1 MAAIA
6 CVVQRKRGLKKV
18 AFLRFHSKYSSQCLY
33 KLVLRLKYSS
43 VPRKSFLGGFF
54 DQRIFDGS
62 VVDLIT
68 SQLSFSERR
77 HAVLSDLQ
85 GELLLPSPDKTDLRH
100 EPRVSCI
107 SCVGAWKTRQ
117 RPHLRGLPEVPTA

>member
-18 AFLRFHSKYSSQCLY
+18 PFLRFHSKYSSQCLY

-77 HAVLSDLQ
+77 HAGRCSVATPLRWSLRPDGCSLEVLSYL
-85 GELLLPSPDKTDLRH
+85 SPCFV
-100 EPRVSCI
+100 PVSRAAFVSTTWYTNRC
-107 SCVGAWKTRQ
+107 
-117 RPHLRGLPEVPTA
+117 P